1 MNLERHII
9 NSIKQQNNISDKDVE
24 IYEFGLHLL
33 ILKLF
38 HISCI
43 LFIGYVGREFFKVI
57 LFLLLY
63 STFRKY
69 AGGYHSQTHIG
80 CLGIS
85 IISTICFIVFLKITL
100 PEFVYRCMWVISAG
114 IIWILAPQDTEN
126 RRLNNSEIRYFRKKS
141 KNIVCIY
148 SRNLLGGLYREN
160 PVKSR
165 NYEAVKSSKKW
176 ENVGNSY
183 IIPALL
189 LYRYSY
195 I

>member
-148 SRNLLGGLYREN
+148 S
-160 PVKSR
+160 
-165 NYEAVKSSKKW
+165 
-176 ENVGNSY
+176 
-183 IIPALL
+183 IICLL
-189 LYRYSY
+189 LYAIISK
-195 I
+195 IILGVLIIQGIMLLAAHIEKQLCKEKNNFEDSLF